1 MLNKLKAL
9 WRLYK
14 LLPQTNLLHL
24 WEPEDAAN
32 FHAFL
37 KTPSGVKF
45 SITMRELI
53 FKEAQ
58 RQCTSSIQSSDW
70 RVGYVCGIQGAM
82 TYIDQMAVILE
93 DEDEDHDN

>member
-1 MLNKLKAL
+1 
-9 WRLYK
+9 
-14 LLPQTNLLHL
+14 
-24 WEPEDAAN
+24 
-32 FHAFL
+32 
-37 KTPSGVKF
+37 
-45 SITMRELI
+45 MRELI